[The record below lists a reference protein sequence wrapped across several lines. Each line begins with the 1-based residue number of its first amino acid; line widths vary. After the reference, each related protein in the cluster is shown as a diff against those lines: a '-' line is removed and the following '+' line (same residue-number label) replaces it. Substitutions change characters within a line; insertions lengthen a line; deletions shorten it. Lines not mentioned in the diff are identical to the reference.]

1 MSDGTYAVIPVK
13 PFVSAKRRLSPLL
26 NCMERIRLARFML
39 EDVIDAVRSA
49 PSLAGFFVVSCH
61 EDAAALAEAAGGR
74 AIREEAEFGLAQA
87 VATAFREIA
96 PMAAGAVVVPA
107 DIPHLPAAT
116 IDAVIA
122 KTGEGGV
129 TLVPAIYDGG
139 TNLLALRPCTAL
151 RPLFGPGS
159 FQRHHRA
166 ALRAGLSP
174 RIHVCP
180 RAGHDL
186 DRPRDL
192 VTFLTMESKTRTH
205 DYLADLGI
213 YERLE
218 AFNGAPSAASRAP
231 ASA

>member
-13 PFVSAKRRLSPLL
+13 PFVSAKRRLTPLL
-26 NCMERIRLARFML
+26 SCIERIRLARLML

-49 PSLAGFFVVSCH
+49 TSLAGFFVVTCH
-61 EDAAALAEAAGGR
+61 REAAEMAEGAGGGT
-74 AIREEAEFGLAQA
+74 IWEEAEFGLARA

-96 PMAAGAVVVPA
+96 PIAGGAVVIPA
-107 DIPHLPAAT
+107 DIPHVPGST

-122 KTGEGGV
+122 KTPQDGV

-151 RPLFGPGS
+151 EPLFGPGS
-159 FQRHHRA
+159 FQRHHRT

-192 VTFLTMESKTRTH
+192 VTFLSMDSKTRTQ
-205 DYLADLGI
+205 DYLAGLRI
-213 YERLE
+213 YERLD
-218 AFNGAPSAASRAP
+218 AMNGKPAAASRAP

>member
-13 PFVSAKRRLSPLL
+13 PFVSAKRRLAPLL
-26 NCMERIRLARFML
+26 SCIERIRLARLML

-49 PSLAGFFVVSCH
+49 ASLAGFFVVTCH
-61 EDAAALAEAAGGR
+61 HEAAEVAQAAGGGT
-74 AIREEAEFGLAQA
+74 IWEEAEFGLPQA

-96 PMAAGAVVVPA
+96 PIAGGAVVIPA
-107 DIPHLPAAT
+107 DIPHVPAST
-116 IDAVIA
+116 IDTVVN
-122 KTGEGGV
+122 KTTENGV

-151 RPLFGPGS
+151 KPLFGLGS
-159 FQRHHRA
+159 FQRHHRT
-166 ALRAGLSP
+166 ALRAGLDA

-192 VTFLTMESKTRTH
+192 VTFLTMESRTRTQ
-205 DYLADLGI
+205 DYLSGLGI
-213 YERLE
+213 FERLD
-218 AFNGAPSAASRAP
+218 AMNGGSVPASRAP